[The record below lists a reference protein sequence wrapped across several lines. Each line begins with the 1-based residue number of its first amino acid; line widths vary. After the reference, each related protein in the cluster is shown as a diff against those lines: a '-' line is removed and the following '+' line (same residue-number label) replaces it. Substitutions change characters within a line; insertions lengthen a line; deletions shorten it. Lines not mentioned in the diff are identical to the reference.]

1 MRKEELYFDS
11 RDNVSKI
18 HAVKWIPDET
28 PVSIL
33 QIVHGMAEYI
43 ERYEEFA
50 NFLVERNVLVVGED
64 HLGHGKSIGNN
75 PKGYFCKRDAATVIV
90 RDVHRLKKLI
100 QQEYPTIP
108 YFILG
113 HSMGSL
119 MARNYLFK
127 YGNGINGA
135 IICATCMTPKPL
147 LILSDILIR
156 ILTLFQG
163 EKHESKLLNQIGFG
177 TYLKKIE
184 NPVSNYDWISRDA
197 KEVEKY
203 NDNPL
208 CGFIFTLN
216 GFKTL
221 KDLSL
226 RLYDMNNLGNMPK
239 DLPISF
245 IYGTED
251 PVGNYGVSVKD
262 VYASF
267 IKLGMKDV
275 TIKAYEGDRHELL
288 NEIDR
293 ETVMMDIYKW
303 IISKLKE

>member
-147 LILSDILIR
+147 LILSDVLIR

-184 NPVSNYDWISRDA
+184 NPMSNYDWISRDS

-267 IKLGMKDV
+267 IKLGMEDV
-275 TIKAYEGDRHELL
+275 TIKAYEGNRHELL